1 MAADRGPTVIIDA
14 HHHLWKVSRG
24 DYHWMTP
31 DMTVL
36 ARDDLIEDLKP
47 HLRKASV
54 TRTVLVQAAQTEAE
68 TEFLLELASQ
78 SDLIAGVTGWLDL
91 ADPRFPERLAYFR
104 RHPKFVAVRPM
115 LQELSDDAW
124 ILKPVVLGNLEH
136 LAELGFPFEFLT
148 FPRHLPHVV
157 KALEQTPGL
166 HAVIDH
172 LSKPPIASSVMEP
185 WGALIGRVAEFSNV
199 HCKVSGM
206 VTEADH
212 AHWSPDSLAPYVHRV
227 LDVFGADRLLFGSD
241 WPVCR
246 LAAEYG
252 EVVNALRTILS
263 ARLQPQEID
272 RVFGGNAVRFYGLE
286 RSR

>member
-1 MAADRGPTVIIDA
+1 MIVDA

-36 ARDDLIEDLKP
+36 ARDYLIVDLQP

-54 TRTVLVQAAQTEAE
+54 ARTVLVQAAQTEAE
-68 TEFLLELASQ
+68 TDFLLGLACR
-78 SDLIAGVTGWLDL
+78 SDFVAGVTGWLDL
-91 ADPRFPERLAYFR
+91 ADPGFPKRLDHYR

-115 LQELSDDAW
+115 LQELKDDAW
-124 ILKPVVLGNLEH
+124 ILQPVVLRNLKR
-136 LAELGFPFEFLT
+136 LAETGFPFEFLT
-148 FPRHLPHVV
+148 FPRHLPHVFR
-157 KALEQTPGL
+157 ALEQTPGL

-172 LSKPPIASSVMEP
+172 LSKPPIASGEIEP
-185 WGALIGRVAEFSNV
+185 WASLIKRVAQFPNV
-199 HCKVSGM
+199 HCKLSGM

-212 AHWSPDSLAPYVHRV
+212 ANWSPDSLAPYVHHAI
-227 LDVFGADRLLFGSD
+227 DVFGVERLMFGSD

-252 EVVNALRTILS
+252 EVVNALRTILD
-263 ARLQPQEID
+263 ARLGPQEVD
-272 RVFGGNAVRFYGLE
+272 KVFRRNAERFYALPPI
-286 RSR
+286 R